1 MRPMW
6 TPFLIV
12 ALINPN
18 CFAESESGSLCIAP
32 ARFDPKNSSAPGL
45 YCEAEK
51 FSSKIEAQ
59 VMAWPVKESVKLAG
73 LDLNPRIVL
82 CDHKPQQSFTFRFSE
97 FKTRHCACSS
107 MTSTEPFNCGNQE
120 RSLVQVQ
127 ITKVAHYPR
136 RCF

>member
-97 FKTRHCACSS
+97 FKTRQLCLFLNDLYRTVS
-107 MTSTEPFNCGNQE
+107 CGNQE

-127 ITKVAHYPR
+127 ITKEAHYPR